1 MFLDALG
8 STNEDD
14 SRPFRASAFAMRRV
28 AVASTAALGLAWASD
43 ADASAG
49 VRGARAA
56 WTWCAC
62 AWDYA
67 KARRS
72 SSEHEEERWKQ
83 AHENTAAR
91 LLELAKKHG
100 GAYVKAAQMAATVRA
115 VPQEVREALAQ
126 LHDRAPVRPFAEVD
140 ASLRASLGAGAME
153 LYASF
158 EEQAAAA
165 ASLAQVHRA
174 RTHDGQD
181 VAVKVQHAGLLK
193 EAQADIATFRWL
205 AKAAKVLFEGFELE
219 WMVPEL
225 ERNLEKELDFV
236 REGKNAERTA
246 KNFAHRPGLVVP
258 AIVWQLTTK
267 QVLTMEWTDGSKIT
281 DVDGIEKMGF
291 KPALVAEKMA
301 QVFADMIFLDG
312 FVHCDPH
319 PGNLLVRSRKDTRGN
334 VHPEIVLL
342 DHGLY
347 VELKDPLRRDWC
359 LLWKSLVLQDR
370 KELTEVSR
378 KLLGP
383 FGEILPAI
391 LSYGSSRLELNR
403 EQRHELRSKL
413 KMSTVGDFVRIL
425 EDLPRPLL
433 LALRSNGL
441 VRNVVQELGVKEN
454 KRLRIQAMTATRG
467 LTYRAH
473 HDQGTEADAPF
484 RTFRE
489 PLGIWGGTMHLVDL
503 ARVRTRL
510 DLVDFAFFLREAT
523 QWLVHFCA
531 GFCAPAVRLLQ
542 A

>member
-1 MFLDALG
+1 M
-8 STNEDD
+8 STNEDVG
-14 SRPFRASAFAMRRV
+14 RPCRASIGMMRRV
-28 AVASTAALGLAWASD
+28 AVASTAAVGLAWASD

-72 SSEHEEERWKQ
+72 PSELEEERWKQ

-115 VPQEVREALAQ
+115 VPQEVRDALAQ
-126 LHDRAPVRPFAEVD
+126 LHDRAPVRPFADVD
-140 ASLRASLGAGAME
+140 ASLRASLGAGALE

-174 RTHDGQD
+174 RTHDGRD

-205 AKAAKVLFEGFELE
+205 AKAAKVFFEGFELE

-225 ERNLEKELDFV
+225 ERNMEKELDFV

-258 AIVWQLTTK
+258 SIVWQLTTK
-267 QVLTMEWTDGSKIT
+267 QVLTMEWTDGLKIT
-281 DVDGIEKMGF
+281 DVEGIEKMGF

-334 VHPEIVLL
+334 AYPEIVLL

-347 VELKDPLRRDWC
+347 VELRDPLRRDWC
-359 LLWKSLVLQDR
+359 LLWKSLVLQDK
-370 KELTEVSR
+370 KELTDVSR

-413 KMSTVGDFVRIL
+413 KMSTVGDFVKIL

-467 LTYRAH
+467 LAYRAQ
-473 HDQGTEADAPF
+473 HDRSTDTDAPF
-484 RTFRE
+484 QTFQE
-489 PLGIWGGTMHLVDL
+489 PLGIWGGTRHLVDL
-503 ARVRTRL
+503 ARVRMRL

-523 QWLVHFCA
+523 QWLVQFCA